1 MVRCGSAYNK
11 KPKEKK
17 KEEKVVSENGYCI
30 DCAKAY
36 LMRNDMPKSPI
47 VAECSVNHE
56 RQVAEV
62 NLCRIKSF
70 EPLSGETIMHKM
82 IKVKL

>member
-1 MVRCGSAYNK
+1 MVRCGSAYGK

-17 KEEKVVSENGYCI
+17 KEEKIVPENGYCI

-36 LMRNDMPKSPI
+36 LMRREMPCNPI
-47 VAECSVNHE
+47 VAECMVNHE

-62 NLCRIKSF
+62 NLCRIKAF
-70 EPLSGETIMHKM
+70 EPLSGDTVIHKM
-82 IKVKL
+82 IKAT

>member
-1 MVRCGSAYNK
+1 
-11 KPKEKK
+11 
-17 KEEKVVSENGYCI
+17 
-30 DCAKAY
+30 
-36 LMRNDMPKSPI
+36 MRNDMPKSPI

-70 EPLSGETIMHKM
+70 EPLSGETIIHKM

>member
-17 KEEKVVSENGYCI
+17 NDAVKVENGYCI

-36 LMRNDMPKSPI
+36 LMRSEMPCSPI
-47 VAECSVNHE
+47 VAECTVNHE
-56 RQVAEV
+56 RQVAEA
-62 NLCRIKSF
+62 NQCNINSF
-70 EPLSGETIMHKM
+70 EPLVGEVVIHDM
-82 IKVKL
+82 IKAT